1 MNRNLIAAW
10 MLPVALAA
18 WLVHDL
24 RSWVQHKESRKAGGP
39 SPLGLPTREA
49 NHASSGAQSVFAAHG
64 SDDGEASS
72 IRHPPDGPGHGQR
85 GSDRVRPV
93 GPQESVVLER
103 MKRLQEEA
111 PAVYAEIVSNLMGG
125 GVNIASAG
133 VVAPSV
139 YGDLQR
145 LRMFEEFRS
154 NYEHELN
161 DTEALDAIPQSKESR
176 EDYIFLIKRGMEVWG
191 KVVAAQRRSIIQRIA
206 VETGVTGNAMIE
218 SILSL
223 RPHDLLPDSYMTNGI
238 LRR

>member
-1 MNRNLIAAW
+1 
-10 MLPVALAA
+10 
-18 WLVHDL
+18 
-24 RSWVQHKESRKAGGP
+24 
-39 SPLGLPTREA
+39 
-49 NHASSGAQSVFAAHG
+49 
-64 SDDGEASS
+64 
-72 IRHPPDGPGHGQR
+72 
-85 GSDRVRPV
+85 
-93 GPQESVVLER
+93 
-103 MKRLQEEA
+103 MKRLQEGA

>member
-64 SDDGEASS
+64 SDEGEASP

-85 GSDRVRPV
+85 SDDRVRPV
-93 GPQESVVLER
+93 GPQGSVVLER
-103 MKRLQEEA
+103 LKRLQEGA
-111 PAVYAEIVSNLMGG
+111 PAVYAEIVSNLMRG

-139 YGDLQR
+139 YGDLLR
-145 LRMFEEFRS
+145 LTMFEEFRS
-154 NYEHELN
+154 THEHDLN
-161 DTEALDAIPQSKESR
+161 DTEALDAIPQSKEAR
-176 EDYIFLIKRGMEVWG
+176 EDYIYLLKRGMEVWG
-191 KVVAAQRRSIIQRIA
+191 KVVDGQRRTIIQRIA

-223 RPHDLLPDSYMTNGI
+223 RPDGPLPDSHMTNGI

>member
-24 RSWVQHKESRKAGGP
+24 RSWIQHKESRKAGGP

-49 NHASSGAQSVFAAHG
+49 NHASSGAQTVFAAHG
-64 SDDGEASS
+64 SDEGEASP
-72 IRHPPDGPGHGQR
+72 IRHPLDGPGHGQR
-85 GSDRVRPV
+85 GDGRVRPV

-103 MKRLQEEA
+103 MKILQEGA
-111 PAVYAEIVSNLMGG
+111 PAVYAEVVSNLMGG

-133 VVAPSV
+133 VVAPRL
-139 YGDLQR
+139 YGDLLR
-145 LRMFEEFRS
+145 LTMFEEFRS
-154 NYEHELN
+154 THEHDLN

-176 EDYIFLIKRGMEVWG
+176 EDYIYLLKRGMEVWG
-191 KVVAAQRRSIIQRIA
+191 KVVDGQRKTIIQRIA
-206 VETGVTGNAMIE
+206 VETGLTGTAMIE

>member
-1 MNRNLIAAW
+1 

-49 NHASSGAQSVFAAHG
+49 NHASSGAQTVFAAHG
-64 SDDGEASS
+64 SDEGEASP
-72 IRHPPDGPGHGQR
+72 IRHPLDGPGHGQR
-85 GSDRVRPV
+85 GDGRVRPV

-103 MKRLQEEA
+103 MKILQEGA
-111 PAVYAEIVSNLMGG
+111 PAVYAEVVSNLMGG

-133 VVAPSV
+133 VVAPRL
-139 YGDLQR
+139 YGDLLR
-145 LRMFEEFRS
+145 LTMFEEFRS
-154 NYEHELN
+154 THEHDLN
-161 DTEALDAIPQSKESR
+161 DTEALDAIPQSKEAR
-176 EDYIFLIKRGMEVWG
+176 EDYIYLLKRGMEVWG
-191 KVVAAQRRSIIQRIA
+191 KVVDGQRRTIIQRIA
-206 VETGVTGNAMIE
+206 VETGLTGTAMIE